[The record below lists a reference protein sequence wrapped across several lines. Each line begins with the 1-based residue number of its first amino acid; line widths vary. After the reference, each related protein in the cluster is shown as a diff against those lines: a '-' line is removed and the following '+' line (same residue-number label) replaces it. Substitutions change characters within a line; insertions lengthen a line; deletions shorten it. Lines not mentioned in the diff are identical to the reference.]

1 MKKINQKVVVV
12 TGGVGLLGKEFI
24 SALAK
29 NNFIAI
35 CADVDSKKNVLK
47 KKINTDFVTMDIT
60 SESSVKNA
68 IRHIHK
74 KYGRIDALVNN
85 AYPRNKNYGR
95 KFENVSYRDFCEN
108 VNMHLG
114 GYFLTSKLFAEY
126 FKKQNYGNIINI
138 ASIYGVIAPRFEIY
152 EGTNMTMP
160 VEYAVIKSA
169 VIHLT
174 KYMAKYFRGKNIR
187 VNCIS
192 PGGIFNKQP
201 KSFVKKYSEFSLNNR
216 MLSASD
222 ITGTLLFLLSDNSA
236 SINGQNII
244 VDEGWTL

>member
-12 TGGVGLLGKEFI
+12 TGGAGILGKEFI

-35 CADVDSKKNVLK
+35 CADVDSKKNLLK
-47 KKINTDFVTMDIT
+47 KKINTDFVTIDIT
-60 SESSVKNA
+60 SELYVKNA
-68 IRHIHK
+68 IQHIHK

-95 KFENVSYRDFCEN
+95 KFENVSYNDFCEN

-114 GYFLTSKLFAEY
+114 GYFLTSKLFAKY
-126 FKKQNYGNIINI
+126 FKKQGYGNIINI
-138 ASIYGVIAPRFEIY
+138 ASIYGVMAPRFEIY
-152 EGTNMTMP
+152 ERTNMTMP

-169 VIHLT
+169 IIHLT

-201 KSFVKKYSEFSLNNR
+201 KSFVKKYSELSLKNR
-216 MLSASD
+216 MLTASD
-222 ITGTLLFLLSDNSA
+222 ITGTLLFLLSDDSA